1 MTYAALV
8 SLLHTVDHILDQDQ
22 YLISPREVQYVTSIH
37 NHTIFLISI
46 LKDFPEEVNTFEARI
61 RDVANEAELVIEY
74 FTWGQIQSQNA
85 SVKLNIRGDKVHFEN
100 RNLGGKYTNI
110 SYDLKGIEKLT
121 REFDSISRETM
132 SIKNN
137 IRMKEVRL
145 GGGDD
150 SSLSRSYSA
159 PSQKK
164 DAMTCFVDHLLA
176 IKERLCGQSS
186 KLQFIPIVG
195 MGGIG
200 KTTLARNAYL
210 DQLVIESFDV
220 RAWVTVSQDCSTQK
234 IIHDL
239 LITSMKEMN
248 TTIFGQS
255 DEEKLYKSLKGRRYL
270 IVMDDMWSTK
280 AWDDVSR
287 IFPDDDNG
295 SRIMLT
301 TRLLDVASYVDSSSD
316 LHEMCF
322 MDKDESWNLLRQKV
336 FGNQDC
342 PSELE
347 AIGKKIAKSCGG
359 LPLAIVVIGGL
370 LRTLSKTRAS
380 WGQIAENVNSIV
392 ATQDGEFEEVLSLSY
407 THLPHHLRPCFL
419 YMGGF
424 PEDYEIHVSKLIR
437 LWVAEG
443 FLETNVCERTEETAE
458 EYFVDL
464 VKRSLVLV
472 TSWKSNGKIK
482 TCSMH
487 DLMRDLCIRKSHEA
501 KFLLYTVDR
510 DPLKVVSQS
519 INNKGRGLVIDNSYL
534 NSLVKNYGSNIRTI
548 ICFRSIANSLGPL
561 GNLRFLRALDMVK
574 TRSLLSLPPE
584 LFDELVLLRYLA
596 LDYAVSIPTAIS
608 NLSNLQSLIILSCSY
623 LPLNI
628 WKMPQL
634 RHLVSSS
641 VDVVK
646 NQPETTSVLE
656 NLQTLFG
663 LRNFICTK
671 RILKKMPNL
680 KKIGISYDEDAYG
693 RDFHLE
699 NLVYLDQL
707 ENLEVRIYGVYY
719 YHMKFNPVFP
729 NSLKKLTM
737 SGCRITWKEMTVVGS
752 LPNLQVLKLRN
763 SNFNDGKKWETTEG
777 EFSQLKYLLIEK
789 SQLEE
794 WITESSHF
802 PSLNCLLFHHCCWSK
817 TYTQVHV
824 SYK

>member
-1 MTYAALV
+1 MAYAALI
-8 SLLHTVDHILDQDQ
+8 SLLHTVDHILDQDSISFL
-22 YLISPREVQYVTSIH
+22 LI
-37 NHTIFLISI
+37 IFLLSI
-46 LKDFPEEVNTFEARI
+46 LKDFPEKVNTFEARV

-74 FTWGQIQSQNA
+74 FTWGQIIQSQNA
-85 SVKLNIRGDKVHFEN
+85 SVKLNIRRDKVHFEN
-100 RNLGGKYTNI
+100 PNLGGKYTNI

-132 SIKNN
+132 SIKNS

-150 SSLSRSYSA
+150 SSLSRSHSA

-164 DAMTCFVDHLLA
+164 DAMTCFDDHLLA

-186 KLQFIPIVG
+186 KLQCIPIVG

-200 KTTLARNAYL
+200 KTTLAQNAYL

-255 DEEKLYKSLKGRRYL
+255 DEEKMYKSLKGRRYL

-280 AWDDVSR
+280 AWDDVR
-287 IFPDDDNG
+287 GIFPDDDNG

-301 TRLLDVASYVDSSSD
+301 TRLLDVAFYVDLSSD

-347 AIGKKIAKSCGG
+347 DIGKKIAKGCGG

-370 LRTLSKTRAS
+370 LRTLSKTQAS
-380 WGQIAENVNSIV
+380 WRQIAENVNSIV

-407 THLPHHLRPCFL
+407 THLPHQLRPCFL
-419 YMGGF
+419 YMGGL

-464 VKRSLVLV
+464 VKRSLVLA

-487 DLMRDLCIRKSHEA
+487 DLMRDLCVRKSHEA
-501 KFLLYTVDR
+501 KFLLYIVDR
-510 DPLKVVSQS
+510 DLLKVVSQS
-519 INNKGRGLVIDNSYL
+519 INNKGRGLVIDNSDL
-534 NSLVKNYGSNIRTI
+534 NSLVKKYGSNIRTI
-548 ICFRSIANSLGPL
+548 ICVRSIANSLGPL
-561 GNLRFLRALDMVK
+561 GNLRFLRVLDMVK
-574 TRSLLSLPPE
+574 TRSLPSLPPE

-646 NQPETTSVLE
+646 NPLETSYILE
-656 NLQTLFG
+656 NLQTLFE
-663 LRNFICTK
+663 LSNFICTE

-680 KKIGISYDEDAYG
+680 KKVGISYDEDAYG
-693 RDFHLE
+693 RDFHLQ

-707 ENLEVRIYGVYY
+707 ENLEVRIYGVYC

-763 SNFNDGKKWETTEG
+763 SNFNDGEKWETTEG
-777 EFSQLKYLLIEK
+777 EFTQLKYLLIEK
-789 SQLEE
+789 LQLEE

-802 PSLNCLLFHHCCWSK
+802 PSLKCLLIGELDLEKRENDIS
-817 TYTQVHV
+817 HV
-824 SYK
+824 Y